1 MKRNLANQPVK
12 KMTNEPLSILVV
24 EAAEENGRS
33 LSQILSTIA
42 AADEPIQ
49 ITWVQSA
56 DEALAQLRQTAFTVV
71 LLGLPL
77 TQTIGDGLNNLRQMR
92 QIRLDVPV
100 IALVEPEMMGL
111 GLQAVEFGAYTY
123 FPRHQLTPAM
133 LRRLLDKAIARKD
146 VLQEAQAEGL
156 LTRVVLDALP
166 AHVAIVNSDGQ
177 VTAVNREWQHLAATT
192 NNPLITQA
200 EPGVDLPKLFQQLN
214 NDTIARGLADVLAGR
229 KVKFTLEYPWQEEDH
244 LTWHMV
250 CITPLRW
257 PQGGAVLTCQ
267 EITNI
272 VTRQI
277 QTSAYEIELADLKN
291 QFITTVHELRT
302 PLTAVNLYLDLF
314 NMVEKEKQDHYLTV
328 IKQEILRMEQYV
340 NDVLVLARL
349 GESENQ
355 QHFMP
360 VDLADLVQNVI
371 DIQQPVALAKGLN
384 LTLTV
389 GSGSFIFNG
398 RPRQLS
404 RVITNLVANAIR
416 YTPAGRVQVY
426 LERDK
431 ANKRVGLRV
440 TDSGIGIAPEVLP
453 HIFQPFFRSPRAQQT
468 SEIGT
473 GLGLSIVQRIIHNH
487 GGSISVTSEMEKGSV
502 FQVWLPLADR

>member
-1 MKRNLANQPVK
+1 M
-12 KMTNEPLSILVV
+12 LSAI
-24 EAAEENGRS
+24 AE
-33 LSQILSTIA
+33 
-42 AADEPIQ
+42 ADEPIQ

-56 DEALAQLRQTAFTVV
+56 DEALVQLRQTAFTVV

-77 TQTIGDGLNNLRQMR
+77 TQTIGDGLNNLRQLR
-92 QIRLDVPV
+92 QIRLDVPI

-111 GLQAVEFGAYTY
+111 GIQAVEFGAYAY

-133 LRRLLDKAIARKD
+133 LRRLLDKAIARRD

-156 LTRVVLDALP
+156 LTRVVLDSLP
-166 AHVAIVNSDGQ
+166 AHVAIINSAGEI
-177 VTAVNREWQHLAATT
+177 TAVNQEWLNLAATT
-192 NNPLITQA
+192 QNPLITQA
-200 EPGVDLPKLFQQLN
+200 GPGVDLPGLCRQLEN
-214 NDTIARGLADVLAGR
+214 EAVAQGLEDVLTR
-229 KVKFTLEYPWQEEDH
+229 HKLKFTLEYPWQEADR
-244 LTWHMV
+244 LVWHMV

-267 EITNI
+267 EITDV

-277 QTSAYEIELADLKN
+277 QTSTYEIELADLKS

-302 PLTAVNLYLDLF
+302 PLTAVTLYLDLI
-314 NMVEKEKQDHYLTV
+314 NRVHKEKQQHYLSV
-328 IKQEILRMEQYV
+328 IKQEVLRMKQHV
-340 NDVLVLARL
+340 NDVLTLARL
-349 GESENQ
+349 GEPESQ

-360 VDLADLVQNVI
+360 VNLADLVKGVV
-371 DIQQPVALAKGLN
+371 DIQQPIAAAKGLT

-389 GSGSFIFNG
+389 DGGAFVLNG

-416 YTPAGRVQVY
+416 YTPTGRVQVN
-426 LERDK
+426 LEQDS
-431 ANKRVGLRV
+431 ANNRIGLRLA
-440 TDSGIGIAPEVLP
+440 DSGIGIAPEILP
-453 HIFQPFFRSPRAQQT
+453 HIFEPFFRSPRAQQT
-468 SEIGT
+468 SDTGT

-487 GGSISVTSEMEKGSV
+487 GGSISVTSEIGKGSV

>member
-1 MKRNLANQPVK
+1 
-12 KMTNEPLSILVV
+12 MTNEPLSILVV
-24 EAAEENGRS
+24 EAGEENGRS
-33 LSQILSTIA
+33 LSQMLSTIA
-42 AADEPIQ
+42 EADEPIQ

-92 QIRLDVPV
+92 QIRLDVPI

-111 GLQAVEFGAYTY
+111 GLQAVEFGAYAY

-146 VLQEAQAEGL
+146 VLQEAQLEGL
-156 LTRVVLDALP
+156 LTHVVLDSLL
-166 AHVAIVNSDGQ
+166 AHVVIMDLTGQ
-177 VTAVNREWQHLAATT
+177 ITAVNQEWRQMTATT
-192 NNPLITQA
+192 SNPLINKA
-200 EPGVDLPKLFQQLN
+200 EPGVNLPLLCRQLEN
-214 NDTIARGLADVLAGR
+214 EAVAQGLEDVLAGR
-229 KVKFTLEYPWQEEDH
+229 KAKFTLEYPWQEADH
-244 LTWHMV
+244 LAWHLV

-267 EITNI
+267 EVTNI

-314 NMVEKEKQDHYLTV
+314 NRAKKEKQDHYLTV

-349 GESENQ
+349 GEAETQ
-355 QHFMP
+355 QHFML

-371 DIQQPVALAKGLN
+371 DIQQPIATAKGLN
-384 LTLTV
+384 LSLTL
-389 GSGSFIFNG
+389 GSGSFVFNG

-416 YTPAGRVQVY
+416 YTPVGWVQVH
-426 LERDK
+426 LEGDR
-431 ANKRVGLRV
+431 ANNRIGLRIA
-440 TDSGIGIAPEVLP
+440 DSGIGIAPEVLP
-453 HIFQPFFRSPRAQQT
+453 HIFEPFFRSPRAQQT
-468 SEIGT
+468 SDTGT

-487 GGSISVTSEMEKGSV
+487 DGSISVTSEIGKGSV